1 METITFLLNH
11 RLTYCFTVDLE
22 NIVLKCKFRVRIEQL
37 CVSDEW
43 IETLTV

>member
-1 METITFLLNH
+1 MTMETITFLLNH

-37 CVSDEW
+37 FDRTS
-43 IETLTV
+43 LLSS